1 MNQASPATHDVL
13 AIGNAIVDVLSHAD
27 DEFLAG
33 HGLTKGAM
41 TLVDAGRAAALYAA
55 MGPGVEVSGGSAAN
69 TAAGIASFG
78 GNAAFI
84 GKVRDDQLGEVFSH
98 DIRAA
103 GVSFATAPAADGEP
117 TARCLILV
125 TPDAQRTMQTF
136 LGASAGLGPD
146 DVDEALVA
154 ASRVTYLEGYLWDPP
169 LAKAAFVKAAGIA
182 RGAGRKVALSL
193 SDSFCVDRHRAEFLD
208 LVNNHVHILFANEAE
223 ITSLYEVGEFDEALQ
238 RVRGHC
244 EIAALTRGDKG
255 SVIVSGG
262 EVHVLD
268 AAPAGQVADTTGAGD
283 LYAAGFLYGY
293 TRGEDPAACGR
304 LGGIA
309 AAEIISHFGA
319 RPETPLAELAAA
331 DSGA

>member
-1 MNQASPATHDVL
+1 MNQDSPAAHDVL

-27 DEFLAG
+27 DDFLDR

-41 TLVDAGRAAALYAA
+41 TLVDADRAAALYAA

-84 GKVRDDQLGEVFSH
+84 GKVGDDQLGEVFSH

-103 GVSFATAPAADGEP
+103 GVSFASGPAAAEGEP
-117 TARCLILV
+117 TGRCLILV

-169 LAKAAFVKAAGIA
+169 LAKEAFVKAAETA
-182 RGAGRKVALSL
+182 AAAGRKVALSL

-223 ITSLYEVGEFDEALQ
+223 ITSLYEAGDFDEALQ

-244 EIAALTRGDKG
+244 EIAALTRSEKG
-255 SVIVSGG
+255 SVIVAGG

-268 AAPAGQVADTTGAGD
+268 AAPVGQVIDTTGAGD
-283 LYAAGFLYGY
+283 LYAAGFLHGY

-309 AAEIISHFGA
+309 AAEIIGHFGA
-319 RPETPLAELAAA
+319 RPETPLAELAATN
-331 DSGA
+331 

>member
-1 MNQASPATHDVL
+1 MNQASSAAHDVL

-27 DEFLAG
+27 DDFLAG

-41 TLVDAGRAAALYAA
+41 TLIDAGRAAALYAA

-78 GNAAFI
+78 GKAAFI
-84 GKVRDDQLGEVFSH
+84 GKVRDDQLGDVFSH

-103 GVSFATAPAADGEP
+103 GVSFASAPATEGEP
-117 TARCLILV
+117 TGRCLILV

-136 LGASAGLGPD
+136 LGAGGDLGPE

-169 LAKAAFVKAAGIA
+169 PAKEAFLKAAGIA
-182 RGAGRKVALSL
+182 KGAGRKVALSL

-244 EIAALTRGDKG
+244 EIAALTRSEKG
-255 SVIVSGG
+255 SVIVAGD

-268 AAPAGQVADTTGAGD
+268 AATAGQVVDTTGAGD
-283 LYAAGFLYGY
+283 LYAAGFLHGY
-293 TRGEDPAACGR
+293 TRGEDLAVCGH

-319 RPETPLAELAAA
+319 RPETPLAELAG
-331 DSGA
+331 GAR